1 MIRDEIYAVD
11 ASEKVFKGQRM
22 DGARVLN
29 TRVTV
34 MGNTCGT
41 IDTAFNAKSNSM
53 DDPAAV
59 LCFNDRQKLDATRP
73 QTMIVYIDNPYRDL
87 NGTERRFNL
96 KTTSISPTFN
106 FEGEEKCV
114 GSQDETLALD
124 LAWLFAE
131 GEVKEAKEVELA
143 IESSILH
150 SNSVRMPLGSPAAAA
165 SATSF
170 TGNAVPFPP
179 ATLAPG
185 ATSSSSRSSISSIN
199 SSSSS
204 MLPPAL
210 PSLTPAPACPL
221 TSADKLSTNHSVI
234 VGFDLE
240 WAPSY
245 QTGVSPGKVALMQL
259 CTGRRTLVVRLH
271 KCAQLPKALT
281 ALFQKPGLIFTGV
294 NIASDF
300 SKFFA
305 DFVDE
310 THELAALEAKITNDA
325 VDLRA
330 MATRLLHLDA
340 RLWSLQKLV
349 SVVLGKHLNK
359 EIDHRQWANENLTD
373 YQIKYAVNDAAA
385 HFNVYQALETNR
397 QPLEPDSKDSPSPD
411 SKFDDA
417 KFDETNEFDKKQ
429 AQAAFVTANDV
440 LGAEV
445 QRADAEELESEE
457 RPSVPPP
464 PYVRNSSKEL
474 YDLIGNVLANFVDS
488 PDFTHLE
495 LPRGMTPDQRRRVHE
510 LAEALQIDH
519 QSVDEGLDRRIILKR
534 KETKAVSPSD
544 ADSCN
549 ANWRQLKIKY
559 DVKHLLKNLFLMAK
573 SNSPFYG
580 AFCSMLADAIMV
592 PLPGERERVSE
603 HFRRLGMSDEQ
614 INQIRRKV
622 WRGRIRHTI
631 LEPERLYPRIKS
643 TVVFFSFLRD
653 PDTGTRIALVHNKND
668 IYR

>member
-1 MIRDEIYAVD
+1 
-11 ASEKVFKGQRM
+11 
-22 DGARVLN
+22 
-29 TRVTV
+29 
-34 MGNTCGT
+34 
-41 IDTAFNAKSNSM
+41 
-53 DDPAAV
+53 
-59 LCFNDRQKLDATRP
+59 
-73 QTMIVYIDNPYRDL
+73 MIVYIDNPYRDL

-300 SKFFA
+300 SKLFA
-305 DFVDE
+305 ESAACLRGPTTVCERLCRHLLAILESLWLARHGEEGAVVNRRLVTMACLNIDN
-310 THELAALEAKITNDA
+310 AALA
-325 VDLRA
+325 
-330 MATRLLHLDA
+330 
-340 RLWSLQKLV
+340 
-349 SVVLGKHLNK
+349 
-359 EIDHRQWANENLTD
+359 
-373 YQIKYAVNDAAA
+373 
-385 HFNVYQALETNR
+385 
-397 QPLEPDSKDSPSPD
+397 
-411 SKFDDA
+411 
-417 KFDETNEFDKKQ
+417 
-429 AQAAFVTANDV
+429 
-440 LGAEV
+440 
-445 QRADAEELESEE
+445 
-457 RPSVPPP
+457 P
-464 PYVRNSSKEL
+464 PYNIIYCLFRVQL
-474 YDLIGNVLANFVDS
+474 CLADEIYS
-488 PDFTHLE
+488 PNLN
-495 LPRGMTPDQRRRVHE
+495 LP
-510 LAEALQIDH
+510 
-519 QSVDEGLDRRIILKR
+519 KR
-534 KETKAVSPSD
+534 K
-544 ADSCN
+544 
-549 ANWRQLKIKY
+549 
-559 DVKHLLKNLFLMAK
+559 
-573 SNSPFYG
+573 
-580 AFCSMLADAIMV
+580 
-592 PLPGERERVSE
+592 
-603 HFRRLGMSDEQ
+603 
-614 INQIRRKV
+614 
-622 WRGRIRHTI
+622 
-631 LEPERLYPRIKS
+631 
-643 TVVFFSFLRD
+643 
-653 PDTGTRIALVHNKND
+653 NK
-668 IYR
+668 